1 MSKHLTE
8 KFANKLEK
16 EGIQVKD
23 NGIRFTVTHLNG
35 KGKVL
40 GRDWYK
46 GYIGITDK
54 RLALVSEGTK
64 FLNIKR
70 GDERFA
76 SAQFLEDNVA
86 CLEVKYLKE
95 PDSKRSL
102 IFHIYT
108 SKAHE
113 ILKQLE
119 KIT

>member
-54 RLALVSEGTK
+54 RLPWFPKVQSSSTSNEVM
-64 FLNIKR
+64 
-70 GDERFA
+70 
-76 SAQFLEDNVA
+76 NV
-86 CLEVKYLKE
+86 LL
-95 PDSKRSL
+95 
-102 IFHIYT
+102 
-108 SKAHE
+108 
-113 ILKQLE
+113 QLSS
-119 KIT
+119 